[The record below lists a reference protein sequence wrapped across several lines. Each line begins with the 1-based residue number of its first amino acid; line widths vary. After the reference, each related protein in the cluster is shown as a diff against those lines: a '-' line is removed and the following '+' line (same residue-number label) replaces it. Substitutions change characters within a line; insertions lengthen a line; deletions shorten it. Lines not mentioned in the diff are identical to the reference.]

1 MWYTLGNYV
10 NLSRAVSTR
19 FASVVCYDRSGFRAR
34 TGVSAK
40 GGNAAERKGRSQ
52 MSKRVQ
58 KVWNAVTTVL
68 VILVVVLALLLVGVR
83 LVGLRPMC
91 VLSGSMEPTYHTGSL
106 IYVKPCAPEDVQVGD
121 PITFVVNEA
130 LDVVTHRVVSI
141 DAENQHF
148 YTKGDANDAPDG
160 APVYFKNLI
169 GRPVFTIP
177 YLGYVSYWVSNPPGM
192 YLAIALALVLII
204 LTFLPDVLRKASEA
218 DARDA
223 ARRAQA
229 DKPGDAPDAKNSGEN
244 MEK

>member
-1 MWYTLGNYV
+1 
-10 NLSRAVSTR
+10 
-19 FASVVCYDRSGFRAR
+19 
-34 TGVSAK
+34 
-40 GGNAAERKGRSQ
+40 

-58 KVWNAVTTVL
+58 KVWNAATTVL

-91 VLSGSMEPTYHTGSL
+91 VLSGSMEPTYHVGSL

-121 PITFVVNEA
+121 PITFVVNED

-177 YLGYVSYWVSNPPGM
+177 YLGYVSNWVSNPPGM

-204 LTFLPDVLRKASEA
+204 LTFLPDMLRKASEA

-223 ARRAQA
+223 AGARGRQLPDKLPCGAA
-229 DKPGDAPDAKNSGEN
+229 DQPGGTGRTV
-244 MEK
+244 